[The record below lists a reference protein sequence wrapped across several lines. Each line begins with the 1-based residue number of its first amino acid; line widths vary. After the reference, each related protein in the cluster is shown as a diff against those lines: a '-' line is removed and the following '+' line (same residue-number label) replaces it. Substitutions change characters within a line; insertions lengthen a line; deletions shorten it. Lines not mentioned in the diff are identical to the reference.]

1 MRPTGKILH
10 VTYLC
15 GLSHLDTRN
24 NQLIVIKTIQ
34 NLY

>member
-1 MRPTGKILH
+1 MRPTGKIL
-10 VTYLC
+10 TYLY
-15 GLSHLDTRN
+15 GLSHIDTGN